1 MAGLEIEDYGNE
13 SFVLEG
19 DIDEDVNRYDPCI
32 VGRFLT
38 EKNINIRAVK
48 SKLVDVLKPAM
59 GVNIKKIEQGI
70 LFFLNRAYFVPT
82 LL

>member
-32 VGRFLT
+32 VGRLLT
-38 EKNINIRAVK
+38 EKNINIRAMK
-48 SKLVDVLKPAM
+48 SKLADVLKPEM
-59 GVNIKKIEQGI
+59 GVNIKEIEQGI
-70 LFFLNRAYFVPT
+70 LFFLNRAYFFPT
-82 LL
+82 LS